1 MRRALTPVKKKI
13 CMMGDSAVGKT
24 SLVQRYVF
32 NRFDNAY
39 RSTVGVDIYNHTDAA
54 MAADGSE
61 QPLTMILWDMQG
73 DVPDDTLFRRYL
85 HGAAGAV
92 VVGDVTRLET
102 IETMDRYARLF
113 LAERPGRG
121 LGFALNKIDLAP
133 EQERHAAIQSL
144 TANFAA
150 PVMTTSAK
158 TGGTVIEL
166 FRRLGQQILK
176 TGV

>member
-1 MRRALTPVKKKI
+1 MTAVKKKI

-39 RSTVGVDIYNHTDAA
+39 QSTVGVDIYDHTDHLIEV
-54 MAADGSE
+54 DGTE
-61 QPLTMILWDMQG
+61 RTLTMILWDMQG
-73 DVPDDTLFRRYL
+73 DMPDETLFRRYL
-85 HGAAGAV
+85 HGAAGAI
-92 VVGDVTRLET
+92 VVGDVTRPET
-102 IETMDRYARLF
+102 IDTMDRHARLF
-113 LAERPGRG
+113 LAERPGRA

-133 EQERHAAIQSL
+133 EQARHNAIQSL

-150 PVMTTSAK
+150 PVVTTSAK
-158 TGGTVIEL
+158 TGGAVVEL
-166 FRRLGQQILK
+166 FRRVGQTILK